1 LELHADIDADIT
13 PGTVMTA
20 LVGHPAREIVGK
32 IVQHSESAESP
43 RLLLDDAISFLKRT
57 HLEAERDTIQ
67 ARLSS
72 PEIDTSEQ
80 TNLLQRFMVIQEEL
94 QKIHMTTGALAST
107 Y

>member
-1 LELHADIDADIT
+1 M
-13 PGTVMTA
+13 TV

-57 HLEAERDTIQ
+57 KLEAERETIQ
-67 ARLSS
+67 GRLSDAKI
-72 PEIDTSEQ
+72 EKSEQ
-80 TNLLQRFMVIQEEL
+80 KDLLQRFMVIQEEL
-94 QKIHMTTGALAST
+94 QKIQLTTGALASS